1 MEALEMK
8 SKRILVLS
16 LILIIIFAMTGCGDG
31 KADSQEDTQQTDEN
45 TSDENVDSS
54 AALNVENDTFTVD
67 DLLSSVGSEE
77 TGLLAILGA
86 SEEAETYEA
95 NIFGQQAAVSVTA
108 EGGMVSAI
116 RMDFVS
122 VDTGS
127 VLNAV
132 AEQLGQDGET
142 KDGVTTWRSG
152 DRTVTLAEGDSG
164 CTLEIK

>member
-1 MEALEMK
+1 MK
-8 SKRILVLS
+8 KKRIILLS
-16 LILIIIFAMTGCGDG
+16 LVLIIIFAMTGCKNGE
-31 KADSQEDTQQTDEN
+31 ADSQEDTQQTEEN
-45 TSDENVDSS
+45 KSDENVDNS

-77 TGLLAILGA
+77 SGLLTVLGA
-86 SEEAETYEA
+86 TEAAETYEA
-95 NIFGQQAAVSVTA
+95 SIFGQKATVSVTA
-108 EGGMVSAI
+108 EDGKVSAV

-142 KDGVTTWRSG
+142 KDGVTTWTSG
-152 DRTVTLAEGDSG
+152 DRTVTLSEGDSG
-164 CTLEIK
+164 CTLRSA